1 MKKGIAILLTL
12 WVLFFLPIFGNP
24 GSSSPVVL
32 RPSVFAG
39 GYILLE
45 KEDRL
50 KIVGENEH
58 LSLSPASTTKIM
70 TCLVVLEQAD
80 LNEDV
85 VVSENASRTE
95 GSSAYLRKGEHLTVK
110 ELLYCLMLAS
120 ANDAAT
126 ALAEYVAGST
136 EEFAEMM
143 NKKAHSLGMKNTHFT
158 NPHGLDNEAHRTT
171 AYDLAILACSA
182 LDNPNFA
189 KIAGTKYITI
199 GNEESRRTL
208 TNHNRLLFS
217 LEGCIGVKTGYTMHA
232 GRCLVSACRRNGT
245 TLICVTLNCRND
257 WESHTNLYAYGFDT
271 VRRFSFEGVT
281 INLPLA
287 SAEQRKI
294 EVYSEGLS
302 LLGSSD
308 SQVTSKIY
316 APECLYPPL
325 SIGST
330 VGQVEVYLDGKLY
343 CTLPLISAEQVE
355 EPPQPGLWRRL
366 LLFLRSLFGL
376 DD

>member
-1 MKKGIAILLTL
+1 MKKGIAVLLTL
-12 WVLFFLPIFGNP
+12 WTLFFLPIFGNP
-24 GSSSPVVL
+24 GRASPVIL
-32 RPSVFAG
+32 RPSVYAG
-39 GYILLE
+39 GYVLLE

-50 KIVGENEH
+50 KIAGENEH

-85 VVSENASRTE
+85 VVSENASLTE

-126 ALAEYVAGST
+126 ALAEHVAGSI
-136 EEFAEMM
+136 EDFAAMM
-143 NKKAHSLGMKNTHFT
+143 NEKARSLGMKNTHFT
-158 NPHGLDNEAHRTT
+158 NPHGLDDEEHRTT

-182 LDNPNFA
+182 LDNPDFA
-189 KIAGTKYITI
+189 KIAATKYITV
-199 GNEESRRTL
+199 GKEESRRTL

-217 LEGCIGVKTGYTMHA
+217 LKGCIGVKTGYTMHS

-245 TLICVTLNCRND
+245 TLVCVTLNCRND
-257 WESHTNLYAYGFDT
+257 WESPTNLYAYGFDT
-271 VRRFSFEGVT
+271 VRRFFFEGVT
-281 INLPLA
+281 LSLPMA
-287 SAEQRKI
+287 NAEQRKI

-308 SQVTSKIY
+308 SRVTSRIY

-325 SIGST
+325 SEGSV

-343 CTLPLISAEQVE
+343 RTLPLLSAEQVE

-376 DD
+376 DG